1 MKMSPAPQKERTPK
15 MIKTL
20 RSLVLAHFLIVLPAA
35 AMAASS
41 AYKLRVDG
49 LACPFC
55 AYGVEKKL
63 SAIKDVKA
71 IAVDIK
77 SGTVTVTMT
86 DDATLDEATAKTAVE
101 AAGFNLGGF
110 EEVPAAARERPKQ

>member
-1 MKMSPAPQKERTPK
+1 
-15 MIKTL
+15 MIKAL
-20 RSLVLAHFLIVLPAA
+20 RSLVLGLFLIVLPAT

-63 SAIKDVKA
+63 SEIKGVEKID
-71 IAVDIK
+71 VDIK

-101 AAGFNLGGF
+101 AAGFGLGGF
-110 EEVPAAARERPKQ
+110 EEVPAAAQDRPKP